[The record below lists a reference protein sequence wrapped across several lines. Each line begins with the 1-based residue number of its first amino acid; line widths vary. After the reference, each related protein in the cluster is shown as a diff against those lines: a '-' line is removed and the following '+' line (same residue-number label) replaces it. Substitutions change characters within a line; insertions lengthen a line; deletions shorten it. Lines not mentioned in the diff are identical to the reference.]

1 MGKKF
6 LPVTVKGTTQKI
18 FLDDLVRIY
27 KKIIK
32 I

>member
-6 LPVTVKGTTQKI
+6 LPVTVKGANQKI
-18 FLDDLVRIY
+18 FLDDLVKIY